1 MQKNSSKIVLKIA
14 FTLLSIALVSL
25 TLFLVINFYFHVQIQ
40 SCVNSPNCHQEQ
52 YQAP

>member
-1 MQKNSSKIVLKIA
+1 MQKNSRKTVLKIA
-14 FTLLSIALVSL
+14 ITLLSIALVSL
-25 TLFLVINFYFHVQIQ
+25 TLSLILNFYFHIQYQ